1 MVSGVLTGRENKEVV
16 WFLAVKTSS
25 PALRVGSTR
34 PARRVI
40 VGRFSGIGPCG
51 VPEPALERDSETI
64 APHTVNAIPISAR
77 IPARRMLF
85 VGLILRERKR

>member
-1 MVSGVLTGRENKEVV
+1 MVVVVSGVLTGRENKEVV
-16 WFLAVKTSS
+16 W
-25 PALRVGSTR
+25 
-34 PARRVI
+34 
-40 VGRFSGIGPCG
+40 
-51 VPEPALERDSETI
+51 LERDSETI